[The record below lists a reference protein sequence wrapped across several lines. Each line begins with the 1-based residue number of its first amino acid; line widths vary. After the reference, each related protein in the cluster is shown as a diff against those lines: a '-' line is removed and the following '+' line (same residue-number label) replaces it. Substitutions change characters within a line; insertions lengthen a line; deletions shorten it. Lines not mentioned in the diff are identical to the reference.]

1 MLDFYCCLN
10 ATDTIVDKAVLSSS
24 LEIWY
29 YRSQIFSAIV
39 LVVTFILA
47 TFEYYRN
54 KQEYENNRKF
64 NVDLHEYKKREKAL
78 ELTEFY
84 KNNILGHTL
93 MFNRVYVKIGIKGKL
108 DSIQR
113 DNMVAF
119 DEYELERNLPPADII
134 WIKEKTKSESFFVAL
149 LEHQHIHGKKGFA
162 EGITKCDL
170 DKLEIRDKLGTGY
183 KDAHVKIL
191 NNLEF
196 FAMHFIN
203 GLANEEIVYQ
213 SLHKTYIQ
221 IMELFYSDI
230 CMNNIKDG
238 SKLFTNAIK
247 LYNKWK
253 SRSEKERRERENAYR
268 KCMNFEKNNDEWT

>member
-84 KNNILGHTL
+84 KNNI
-93 MFNRVYVKIGIKGKL
+93 FNNFIFSL
-108 DSIQR
+108 
-113 DNMVAF
+113 
-119 DEYELERNLPPADII
+119 
-134 WIKEKTKSESFFVAL
+134 
-149 LEHQHIHGKKGFA
+149 
-162 EGITKCDL
+162 IT
-170 DKLEIRDKLGTGY
+170 I
-183 KDAHVKIL
+183 
-191 NNLEF
+191 
-196 FAMHFIN
+196 
-203 GLANEEIVYQ
+203 
-213 SLHKTYIQ
+213 
-221 IMELFYSDI
+221 
-230 CMNNIKDG
+230 
-238 SKLFTNAIK
+238 
-247 LYNKWK
+247 
-253 SRSEKERRERENAYR
+253 
-268 KCMNFEKNNDEWT
+268 